1 VAIVGGDLNNPHDK
15 FVDLK
20 RQRDL
25 MSIPTKDQTSRFLA
39 PLRGNL
45 SILLLHE
52 TQAKVNV
59 SRFMLRCASLQSIDT
74 TILDA
79 DAFYCTN
86 MERFAEEAQSISKG
100 EVLVL
105 PEQDFEVSSLVPLL
119 SSKRQLLI
127 VDDLNSLYSL
137 ASDTHKSQQ
146 LTILMK
152 FLSHNARMNGSWAI
166 ATAYRTELDHNK
178 QSAMSQRSLTALGD
192 LLIDTDSHAD
202 SIKLRSSFKGHWT
215 NGEFSL

>member
-1 VAIVGGDLNNPHDK
+1 
-15 FVDLK
+15 LK
-20 RQRDL
+20 RQRDF
-25 MSIPTKDQTSRFLA
+25 MSIPTKDQASRFLA

-79 DAFYCTN
+79 DAFYSTN
-86 MERFAEEAQSISKG
+86 MERFAEEAQSIPNG
-100 EVLVL
+100 EVLLL

-137 ASDTHKSQQ
+137 ASDTRKSQQ
-146 LTILMK
+146 LTILMNL
-152 FLSHNARMNGSWAI
+152 LSHNARMNGSWAI
-166 ATAYRTELDHNK
+166 ATAYRTELDHK
-178 QSAMSQRSLTALGD
+178 QSAMGQRSLTALGD
-192 LLIDTDSHAD
+192 LLIDTDLHAD
-202 SIKLRSSFKGHWT
+202 SIKLKSSLKGHWT

>member
-1 VAIVGGDLNNPHDK
+1 
-15 FVDLK
+15 
-20 RQRDL
+20 
-25 MSIPTKDQTSRFLA
+25 MSIPTKEQASRFLA

-52 TQAKVNV
+52 TQAKVSV
-59 SRFMLRCASLQSIDT
+59 SRFMLRCASLQDIDT
-74 TILDA
+74 TILDT

-86 MERFAEEAQSISKG
+86 MERFAEDAQSISKG
-100 EVLVL
+100 EVLLLL
-105 PEQDFEVSSLVPLL
+105 PEQDFEVSYLVPLL

-146 LTILMK
+146 LTILMN
-152 FLSHNARMNGSWAI
+152 LISHNVRMNGSWAI
-166 ATAYRTELDHNK
+166 ATAYRTELDHG
-178 QSAMSQRSLTALGD
+178 QRAMNQRSLTALGD

-202 SIKLRSSFKGHWT
+202 SIKLKSSSKGHWT